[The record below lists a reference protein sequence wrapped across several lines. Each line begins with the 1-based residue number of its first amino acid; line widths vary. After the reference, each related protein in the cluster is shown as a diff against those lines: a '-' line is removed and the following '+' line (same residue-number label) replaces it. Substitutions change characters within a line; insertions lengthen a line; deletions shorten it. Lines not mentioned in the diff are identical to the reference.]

1 MSAGADANGRT
12 GSGASVVAAVSVSK
26 PAPTITVAA
35 HLKTAICNSRLAR
48 FRPNDGSIRLHRH
61 NPDWNFP

>member
-1 MSAGADANGRT
+1 
-12 GSGASVVAAVSVSK
+12 VAAVSVSK